1 MGRRGTGS
9 RRINTMSE
17 SLQLILGPLSIS
29 HRGSDKSEFRSL
41 VRNSGG

>member
-17 SLQLILGPLSIS
+17 S
-29 HRGSDKSEFRSL
+29 RGSDKSEFRSL